1 MDFFTPPFY
10 DARVLELLV
19 VVLATARDHGVERVE
34 FFGETLT
41 VEDAE
46 ELADDLGRHFSTTF
60 HLEIIQ

>member
-19 VVLATARDHGVERVE
+19 VVLATARDHGVEHVE

-46 ELADDLGRHFSTTF
+46 ELADDLGRHFNTTF
-60 HLEIIQ
+60 KLEILQ